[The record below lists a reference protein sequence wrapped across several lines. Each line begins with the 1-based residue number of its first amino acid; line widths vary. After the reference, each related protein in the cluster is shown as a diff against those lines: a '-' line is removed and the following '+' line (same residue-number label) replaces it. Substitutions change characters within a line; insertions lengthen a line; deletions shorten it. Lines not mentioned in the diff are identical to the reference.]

1 MSANAFVLDSI
12 EIEDKEAWDITQVTS
27 AENMRRLSKK

>member
-27 AENMRRLSKK
+27 ENVRRLSKK